1 MRIILCNDYEEMSR
15 RASAVIVGQ
24 LTVKGNSVL
33 GLATGS
39 TPLGLYQKL
48 INSYSRRT
56 VDFSDCVTF
65 NLDEYRGLQQSDPN
79 SYHTFMK
86 KNLFAHTNLRPE
98 NTHLPDGQASPESA
112 CAAYEEAVD
121 RAGGI
126 DIQILGIGNNGHVGF
141 NEPADDFPVSTH
153 VVELAEATRK
163 ANARF
168 FNSFESVPKT
178 AVTMGIGTIMKSRLI
193 ILLANGEGKAEILKQ
208 ALYGPVTPNVPA
220 SILRFHHNVLVIV
233 DREAACLI

>member
-1 MRIILCNDYEEMSR
+1 MSR

-39 TPLGLYQKL
+39 TPVGLYQKL
-48 INSYSRRT
+48 INSYSRNA

-65 NLDEYRGLQQSDPN
+65 NLDEYRDMSPSDTH
-79 SYHTFMK
+79 SYHTFMRE
-86 KNLFAHTNLRPE
+86 NLFDHINIRRE
-98 NTHLPDGQASPESA
+98 NVHLPDGMAAPEIA
-112 CAAYEEAVD
+112 CDAYEA
-121 RAGGI
+121 AIGQMGGI
-126 DIQILGIGNNGHVGF
+126 DIQVLGIGNNGHIGF
-141 NEPADDFPVSTH
+141 NEPTGDFPVATH
-153 VVELAEATRK
+153 VVELTEMTRK

-168 FNSFESVPKT
+168 FSSLDAVPT
-178 AVTMGIGTIMKSRLI
+178 SAITMGIGTIMKSRLI
-193 ILLANGEGKAEILKQ
+193 ILLANGGGKAEIIKQ

-233 DREAACLI
+233 DHEAAGLI